1 MQQCGP
7 VPTHRA
13 SATAQV
19 GIQPDVAL
27 APDAMPPTDGPG
39 FCRYVASADAP
50 ALFGPARAAP
60 ALMTR
65 AAQGA
70 AAAPASAS

>member
-1 MQQCGP
+1 MG
-7 VPTHRA
+7 
-13 SATAQV
+13 QV

-27 APDAMPPTDGPG
+27 APEAMPPTDGAG

-60 ALMTR
+60 ALVAR
-65 AAQGA
+65 AAQESAG
-70 AAAPASAS
+70 APASAS